1 MDGFL
6 TPVSTTYKSNPPEKK
21 EDFLV
26 EIPKISNHIA
36 KPSLSNATSPS
47 EALNI
52 LKSEPDH
59 DALIKS
65 LRYLIQNESDFK
77 ITSPSPISSQ
87 LVHVLVSEVLPNYWS
102 IFSGAEGPKSKRKR
116 PKQSAE
122 LQLLLKCLRS
132 VTGLNSIIL
141 SMKRHIQL
149 SKGSNKKVAGGP
161 NVEEILNILLE
172 ASAALLQGSGTVQN
186 IASTIWDSNEQP
198 TAKKS
203 IWNEFLG
210 LIGGGK
216 LLGIAAEAEAVVH
229 NLSENI
235 GQRYWVA
242 DGTLFSVWLTTNLQ
256 HWVLN
261 LPKDSEHGWKCC
273 GELLGKLLRLG
284 KSGNIIEKV
293 VGALL
298 DSLILGNEDKSAQFI
313 TLLNHLPTFE
323 QKNVLYSTLQFVSR
337 EKLSTSITTEADSS
351 WWKSDAKVISGAS
364 SLIKSL
370 VSGAESRSNQLMAWL
385 TSSSGAG
392 VGESIAIR
400 RAVVAVIA
408 EEKSSIESLLE
419 KSIQQFGDQL
429 YVRHTPTIQQEV
441 QAQILLLSAGCLHRK
456 APLRLSMMM
465 RAGTHLNAVSHR
477 LAESSPRTRFLGM
490 AVGEALS
497 SLVDKGD
504 KKMDFKVDEM
514 STAEAKWY
522 KSLVNVV
529 DTVGSIDSLK
539 TKLVPQAPPKS
550 TFHSKPAGKPAPSSG
565 ASRIISIEEVEDDE
579 DEEEEDSDEDDL
591 TPYGKPDSDEED
603 SDEDATNIVRN
614 KPTAP
619 VYIRD
624 LITYLRDT
632 DNYDRQ
638 KLGLQTAAPLIRRKA
653 NFGTEVSTH
662 AEELAT
668 LLVGIQDKY
677 EIEEFQELRL
687 QGMIAILL
695 ALPSKMGPW
704 FAKTF
709 FDGDYSMSQRA
720 SVLTTLGLSAR
731 ELGGFGKEDIKL
743 TKTDQLPST
752 SFPSKA
758 LPEKMH
764 NLYITNTQQPK
775 KATQKSLPFSALTIV
790 SANLTSSLT
799 KPIAAEALAS
809 SSNPAIMNFNPSST
823 RQITKTRTR
832 PKLSTNALSTIA
844 STTFFFPLTGR
855 FFIHLR
861 AYGSSST
868 NNITFDPFLLSL
880 FIKTLALI
888 LDAAG
893 PYATGLRDMR
903 REFWDLLLGLR
914 VTAMGE
920 RGVIE
925 SMLFGFL
932 VSLELNANDSDGREI
947 VEGMGRELL
956 EIQGWV
962 QGVFEGLGE
971 GRGVSVLGVGR
982 RKGEEGGGVEEEKV
996 RVLAASVLVRIQG
1009 LVERYRG
1016 LLVGDLVS
1024 YS

>member
-6 TPVSTTYKSNPPEKK
+6 TPVSTTYKSNPREKK
-21 EDFLV
+21 EVFLV

-36 KPSLSNATSPS
+36 KPSWSNATSPS

-52 LKSEPDH
+52 LKNEPDH
-59 DALIKS
+59 DSLIKT
-65 LRYLIQNESDFK
+65 LRYLIQDESDFK

-87 LVHVLVSEVLPNYWS
+87 LVHVLVSEILPNYWS
-102 IFSGAEGPKSKRKR
+102 IFSGAEVPKSKRER

-132 VTGLNSIIL
+132 VTGLNSITL

-149 SKGSNKKVAGGP
+149 SRGSNKKVAGGP
-161 NVEEILNILLE
+161 NLEEILNILLE
-172 ASAALLQGSGTVQN
+172 TSAALLQGSGTVQN
-186 IASTIWDSNEQP
+186 IAGTIWDSNEKP

-216 LLGIAAEAEAVVH
+216 LLGIAAEAEAVVN

-235 GQRYWVA
+235 GLRYWVA
-242 DGTLFSVWLTTNLQ
+242 DSTLFSVWLTTNLQ

-261 LPKDSEHGWKCC
+261 LPKDHEHGWKCC

-284 KSGNIIEKV
+284 KPGNIIENV
-293 VGALL
+293 VGSLL
-298 DSLILGNEDKSAQFI
+298 DSMILGNEDKSAQFI
-313 TLLNHLPTFE
+313 TLLDHLPAFE

-337 EKLSTSITTEADSS
+337 EKLSTSITIEADSS
-351 WWKSDAKVISGAS
+351 WWKSDAKVVSGAS

-370 VSGAESRSNQLMAWL
+370 VSGAESRSSQLMAWL

-392 VGESIAIR
+392 VGGSIAIR

-429 YVRHTPTIQQEV
+429 
-441 QAQILLLSAGCLHRK
+441 AGCLHRK

-477 LAESSPRTRFLGM
+477 LAKSSPRTRFLGM

-539 TKLVPQAPPKS
+539 FKLVPQAPPKT
-550 TFHSKPAGKPAPSSG
+550 TFHSKPAEKPAPLSG
-565 ASRIISIEEVEDDE
+565 NSRIISIEEVEDDE
-579 DEEEEDSDEDDL
+579 DEEEEDSDDDDL
-591 TPYGKPDSDEED
+591 APYGKPDSDEED

-709 FDGDYSMSQRA
+709 FDGDYSISQRA

-731 ELGGFGKEDIKL
+731 ELGGFGKEDVKL
-743 TKTDQLPST
+743 TKADKLTNT

-775 KATQKSLPFSALTIV
+775 KATQKSLPFSALTIL

-809 SSNPAIMNFNPSST
+809 SSNPALMNFNPSST

-844 STTFFFPLTGR
+844 STTFFFSLTGR

-914 VTAMGE
+914 VVAMGE

-1009 LVERYRG
+1009 LVERYQG